1 MLLAQRF
8 GTKTSGV
15 QLPQH
20 FCCFLDDI
28 VEQKLQL
35 AKYKLILA
43 WLFVTMTLMATE
55 YSSRALPM
63 QC

>member
-1 MLLAQRF
+1 MLLAERC
-8 GTKTSGV
+8 GTISGV

-28 VEQKLQL
+28 VDKKLQL
-35 AKYKLILA
+35 AKCKLILA
-43 WLFVTMTLMATE
+43 WLFVTITLMATE
-55 YSSRALPM
+55 YSGRALPM